1 MKIQRIG
8 YGRTAIPCE
17 FMASQPCGE
26 TLYKE
31 ASIEDW
37 EDEAESLKI
46 LREQVN
52 SELGIQEDIEGL
64 REQKKSLLA
73 ELKLLDS
80 LVTDARSHWAK
91 IQAFQ
96 LKVGLIEEDLLPF

>member
-17 FMASQPCGE
+17 FMASQPCSE

-52 SELGIQEDIEGL
+52 SELGIQEDIKYL
-64 REQKKSLLA
+64 REQKQVLLA
-73 ELKLLDS
+73 EVKVLDE
-80 LVTDARSHWAK
+80 LAAEARDKWAK
-91 IQAFQ
+91 IQAFL
-96 LKVGLIEEDLLPF
+96 LKMGLAYEDPIPF

>member
-31 ASIEDW
+31 ALIEDW

-52 SELGIQEDIEGL
+52 SELGIQEDVKYL
-64 REQKKSLLA
+64 REQKQVLLA
-73 ELKLLDS
+73 ELKVLDG
-80 LVTDARSHWAK
+80 LVADARNQWAK
-91 IQAFQ
+91 IQDFQ
-96 LKVGLIEEDLLPF
+96 KKLGIYSEDPIPF

>member
-1 MKIQRIG
+1 MKIRTIG

-17 FMASQPCGE
+17 FMASQPCSE

-52 SELGIQEDIEGL
+52 SELGIQEDIKYL
-64 REQKKSLLA
+64 REQKQILLA
-73 ELKLLDS
+73 ELKVLDG
-80 LVTDARSHWAK
+80 LVESARSQWTK

-96 LKVGLIEEDLLPF
+96 LKVGLVEEDLIPF